1 MLIILYAIILL
12 FLIPIIEGE
21 DLIMSKRKILIIY
34 EKMGMG
40 HQRMANILNDMLKGE
55 DVEILIEAG
64 SDIQETNDVYTIVK
78 LWNYFIKKNLIRTCD
93 VLINF
98 ATRMLILPFMEAKQ
112 DEVFIEKLAKIKPD
126 IIISTADGFNK
137 AIGAYTSVNNIPFYI
152 FITEIS
158 TFSDLVNPFATHIC
172 YFDETPEAIRSY
184 DFDNAYFSYRLDEET
199 TFLGKVKYVLRTYND
214 FVIHGHSNSIFR
226 NPNKRLERMNNAKC
240 EVIGPLAEIKH
251 FTLKD
256 SKEMIKKLQIPEG
269 RDNVLIVS
277 GSIGGGF
284 LLEIVK
290 SIAGSYSKP
299 VNLLVMCAR
308 DKEIYEKV
316 LEYKKS
322 NKNEM
327 INIMPYEYIN
337 NFDEFLAA
345 SDCLIA
351 RPSAG
356 IFIESILNRTPMIT
370 FDVVTSNDK
379 GTLTMINKHEIGEVC
394 SSKKELVPAMEK
406 LLAGKEEYKE
416 NINKLLANYYETYE
430 GKKAALRS
438 IILEGVPLSVHNEE
452 DIDEDDYEVEI
463 NYNHLSH

>member
-1 MLIILYAIILL
+1 M
-12 FLIPIIEGE
+12 P
-21 DLIMSKRKILIIY
+21 KRKILIIY

-64 SDIQETNDVYTIVK
+64 SDIQETNDVYTVVK
-78 LWNYFIKKNLIRTCD
+78 LWNYFIKKNLIKSCD
-93 VLINF
+93 ILINF
-98 ATRMLILPFMEAKQ
+98 ALRMLVLPFMEAKQ
-112 DEVFIEKLAKIKPD
+112 DEVFIEKLSRIKPD

-172 YFDETPEAIRSY
+172 YFNETPEAIRSY
-184 DFDNAYFSYRLDEET
+184 DFENAYFSYRLDEET
-199 TFLGKVKYVLRTYND
+199 TFLEKVKYVIRAYND

-226 NPNKRLERMNNAKC
+226 NPNKKLERMNDAKC
-240 EVIGPLAEIKH
+240 EVIGPLADKKH
-251 FTLKD
+251 FIPKD
-256 SKEMIKKLQIPEG
+256 PKEMIKKLQIPEG

-284 LLEIVK
+284 ILEMVK
-290 SIAGSYSKP
+290 NISESYSKP

-308 DKEIYEKV
+308 DKEVYNRV
-316 LEYKKS
+316 LEYKS
-322 NKNEM
+322 LNKNEM
-327 INIMPYEYIN
+327 INIMPYGYIN

-356 IFIESILNRTPMIT
+356 IFIESLLNKTPMIT

-379 GTLTMINKHEIGEVC
+379 GSLTMINKYEIGEVC
-394 SSKKELVPAMEK
+394 SNKKSLVPALEK
-406 LLAGKEEYKE
+406 LLANEDKYIN
-416 NINKLLANYYETYE
+416 NITNLLANYYETYE
-430 GKKAALRS
+430 QKVDALRS
-438 IILEGVPLSVHNEE
+438 IILDGMPLTAHSVE
-452 DIDEDDYEVEI
+452 DVDDEDYDVEVT
-463 NYNHLSH
+463 YNNLSH